1 MDAVEGH
8 RNRVLAALPE
18 DVRARLLA
26 VAELRSYPQ
35 REVLIQQGDP
45 IEFVYFPVSGVVSV
59 VVAADNGT
67 AVEVAAVGRDGFVD
81 ARVNGVKIRATMS
94 AIYQVEGD
102 ALRIPARAFVDLQR
116 EEPAMRDVTIAFL
129 QSMVAQTAQAVA
141 CNRLHTIPQRLARWL
156 LGFHDR
162 VDGDEFKLTHQ
173 FMAQMLGVRRAS
185 VTVAAGDLERAGAIR
200 HRRGRITVLDRD
212 RLEEI
217 TCECYG
223 VIRAEIDRRLPTVA
237 DPDDI

>member
-1 MDAVEGH
+1 MEAIERH
-8 RNRVLAALPE
+8 PNRVLAALSE
-18 DVRARLLA
+18 EARSRLLA

-59 VVAADNGT
+59 VVMADNGI

-81 ARVNGVKIRATMS
+81 ARVNGDKVPAVMS
-94 AIYQVEGD
+94 SIYQVEGS
-102 ALRIPARAFVDLQR
+102 ALRVPAREFVRLQH
-116 EEPAMRDVTIAFL
+116 EQFALRDVTIAFL
-129 QSMVAQTAQAVA
+129 QSFVAQTAQAVA

-185 VTVAAGDLERAGAIR
+185 VTVAAGDLERSGAIR
-200 HRRGRITVLDRD
+200 HRRGHITVLDRD
-212 RLEEI
+212 RLDEI

-223 VIRAEIDRRLPTVA
+223 IIRAEIDRRLPTSEGSGE
-237 DPDDI
+237 I